1 MITEFEK
8 FTYYDLRLEAES
20 GRLPKITG
28 REDEV
33 SRLLRII
40 SSTLGRHSILVAE
53 SGVGKSSIIFG
64 LAERIARTG
73 WRKGLPVAMLEPNS
87 ASRIGLLR
95 EAGLGPYLRAFES
108 LTRGVI
114 VLDGFGEWVYEQ
126 PNSLS
131 NWNSLI
137 KPLLNLDEVSLIL
150 AMQPKEL
157 EWLKVHKS
165 HFVARFQIVNID
177 PLPMKDSRTVL
188 INTAKRLEN
197 ETLKIEASAIEAA
210 LNLPERFK
218 RLGPLPKSGMALLD
232 EAVTELRINPLSFK
246 FNKVNHEIIERV
258 TASKLHLPLAKVAA
272 EDIARIKSL
281 PEVLKKSV
289 LGQDKAI
296 SEIAGFIQRSK
307 LGLRNPDRPLA
318 SFLLLGPS
326 GVGKTETAKTLS
338 DIVFGGTGFLRLD
351 MSEFAAEHSVA
362 RLIGSPPGYVGYDVG
377 GQLTTHLESH
387 PHSLILLDEI
397 EKAHPKIFDI
407 FLQVLDDG
415 RLTSSQG
422 VVIDATQCIFIA
434 TSNLAVDEILKVENS
449 DTAEYL
455 STNIIPEL
463 QKFLRTEFL
472 NRFDSL
478 VVFKKLSEESLVQ
491 IALKE
496 ITKMEDRFK
505 NKGIKFKVD
514 PVVLKSV
521 VASQSDPR
529 FGARPIKRLVEKIC
543 ETAVVDSL
551 LNSNQ

>member
-1 MITEFEK
+1 MTTEFEK

-28 REDEV
+28 REEEV
-33 SRLLRII
+33 SRLLRVI
-40 SSTLGRHSILVAE
+40 SSTLGKHVILVAE
-53 SGVGKSSIIFG
+53 SGVGKSSVIFG
-64 LAERIARTG
+64 LAERISRTG
-73 WRKGLPVAMLEPNS
+73 WKVGLPVVMLEPNF
-87 ASRIGLLR
+87 ASRIGLVR
-95 EAGLGPYLRAFES
+95 EAGLGPYQRAFES
-108 LTRGVI
+108 LTRGVVI
-114 VLDGFGEWVYEQ
+114 LDGFGEWVYEQ
-126 PNSLS
+126 PNSLA

-137 KPLLNLDEVSLIL
+137 KPLLNLEDTSLIL

-157 EWLKVHKS
+157 EWLKTHKS
-165 HFVARFQIVNID
+165 HLVARFQILNLD
-177 PLPMKDSRTVL
+177 PLPRKDSHSVL
-188 INTAKRLEN
+188 IHTARKLQTE
-197 ETLKIEASAIEAA
+197 KIIVEASAIEAA
-210 LNLPERFK
+210 LSLPERFA
-218 RLGPLPKSGMALLD
+218 RLGPQPKSGMALLD
-232 EAVTELRINPLSFK
+232 EAVTELKLKPNSFK
-246 FNKVNHEIIERV
+246 MSTVTHESIELI
-258 TASKLHLPLAKVAA
+258 TASKLHLPLAKVAS

-281 PEVLKKSV
+281 PEVLKSSV

-307 LGLRNPDRPLA
+307 LGLRNPSRPLA

-326 GVGKTETAKTLS
+326 GVGKTETAKTIS
-338 DIVFGGTGFLRLD
+338 EVVYGGAGFLRLD
-351 MSEFAAEHSVA
+351 MSEFSAEHSVA
-362 RLIGSPPGYVGYDVG
+362 RLIGSPPGYIGFDAG
-377 GQLTTHLESH
+377 GQLTSHIEAH

-422 VVIDATQCIFIA
+422 TVLDATQCIFIA
-434 TSNLAVDEILKVENS
+434 TSNLAVKEILSVEDP
-449 DTAEYL
+449 DTEEYI
-455 STNIIPEL
+455 STSIIPEL

-478 VVFKKLSEESLVQ
+478 VVFRRLSEESLTQ

-496 ITKMEDRFK
+496 ITRMEDRFK

-514 PVVLKSV
+514 PEILKSV
-521 VASQSDPR
+521 VISQSDPR

-551 LNSNQ
+551 LNPN